1 MYNNGISGVYSLL
14 FFRFVFF
21 LQNSSVLCFYIFHYI
36 NISTQNASMR
46 EICLCRVCDIVSS
59 QKNWSKF
66 EYLKEWVFDQWID
79 VLLLLDAPSIGLRS
93 RSLLLFV
100 FFICFFQNTSQFI
113 HLSLLLHVI
122 RIDRIPSSAAVDSF
136 RGNISWSTELLRRYF
151 IIVLV
156 LYTVAAP
163 SLCRCCCCCC
173 RTVLVCWVGICAF
186 RGMRLSIWARCYSV
200 LCVYHTLLQ
209 E

>member
-1 MYNNGISGVYSLL
+1 MPCLRHCKQPKKWIEIWIFERMSVWPMNR
-14 FFRFVFF
+14 RFVVVGRAIDRAPVSFSSPFF
-21 LQNSSVLCFYIFHYI
+21 
-36 NISTQNASMR
+36 
-46 EICLCRVCDIVSS
+46 
-59 QKNWSKF
+59 
-66 EYLKEWVFDQWID
+66 
-79 VLLLLDAPSIGLRS
+79 
-93 RSLLLFV
+93 

-173 RTVLVCWVGICAF
+173 RTVLVCWDGICAF